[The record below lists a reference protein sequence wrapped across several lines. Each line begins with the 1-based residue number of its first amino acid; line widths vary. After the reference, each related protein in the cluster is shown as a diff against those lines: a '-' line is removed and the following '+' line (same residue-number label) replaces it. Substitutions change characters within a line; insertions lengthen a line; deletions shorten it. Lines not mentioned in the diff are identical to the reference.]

1 MPSHFIGPVGIVIVV
16 LIILLFA
23 APKLP
28 VLAKSIAQSLNIFKT
43 EVGKKDEPKADEP
56 GASGTAS
63 SGGTPTGSGTDEPKS

>member
-43 EVGKKDEPKADEP
+43 EVGKKDDKGEQKPET
-56 GASGTAS
+56 STS
-63 SGGTPTGSGTDEPKS
+63 TTDEPKS

>member
-43 EVGKKDEPKADEP
+43 EVGKKDDPAAKKESGEPRTE
-56 GASGTAS
+56 GTS
-63 SGGTPTGSGTDEPKS
+63 STADEPKS

>member
-43 EVGKKDEPKADEP
+43 EVTKKDEKDAQKPE
-56 GASGTAS
+56 GTS
-63 SGGTPTGSGTDEPKS
+63 SSTDEPKS